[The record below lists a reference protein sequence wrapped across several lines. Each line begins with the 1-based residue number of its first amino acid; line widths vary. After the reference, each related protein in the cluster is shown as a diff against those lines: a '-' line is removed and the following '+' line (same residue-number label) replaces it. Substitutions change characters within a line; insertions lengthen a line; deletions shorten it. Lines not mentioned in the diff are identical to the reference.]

1 MKNAGE
7 TEKIVER
14 TEPLHAELAGVAL
27 RIAELLTRPRH
38 DEAVL
43 AELDSRARELRR
55 RIAAE
60 KEPQRKARADGFYRY
75 VSGG

>member
-1 MKNAGE
+1 MKIAGE
-7 TEKIVER
+7 TG
-14 TEPLHAELAGVAL
+14 PLHVELAGVAM

-38 DEAVL
+38 DEAEL
-43 AELDSRARELRR
+43 AELDARARELRG

-60 KEPQRKARADGFYRY
+60 KEPGRKARADGFHRY